1 MIDFRLTDDAEAF
14 RAEVRA
20 FLAEHVTDDVRARVH
35 ETGTVHDWDFY
46 RALAQRGWIAAGW
59 PREYGGQD
67 QDPWH
72 TRVFYEE
79 CALAD
84 APTDGLS
91 MTLMVANTLRLAG
104 TEEQRRR
111 VLPQVLAGDA
121 IICLGYSEPEA
132 GSDVANARLAAM
144 RDGDGWVLNGEK
156 VFTSLAHEAQY
167 VFLLTRSSEGSR
179 KHDGLTMFLVPM
191 ESPGIT
197 VEAMPTLG
205 APGRTNRTRYRDV
218 WVSDT
223 ARVGAVDRGW
233 DVLTVALTFERG
245 GTLGAV
251 RALDETVAWARSA
264 CRPDGTHP
272 IEHPAVRGRLA
283 RVAIENEVSALLS
296 HRTTWTAA
304 RGELPG
310 VEGSMAKLF
319 SSESIQRSC
328 SALLDVLGPAGA
340 LQETEPTAPVAGTV
354 EYAYRKAAV
363 ARLYGGSSEIMR
375 SIIAERHLKLPRT
388 RQAG

>member
-1 MIDFRLTDDAEAF
+1 MIDFRLADDAEAF

-59 PREYGGQD
+59 PREYGGRD

-72 TRVFYEE
+72 ARVFYEE

-111 VLPQVLAGDA
+111 VLPQVLAGDT

-132 GSDVANARLAAM
+132 GSDVANARLSAM

-167 VFLLTRSSEGSR
+167 VAGD
-179 KHDGLTMFLVPM
+179 HG
-191 ESPGIT
+191 GGH
-197 VEAMPTLG
+197 AH
-205 APGRTNRTRYRDV
+205 PGRAG
-218 WVSDT
+218 SDEPHQVPR
-223 ARVGAVDRGW
+223 RVGIGH
-233 DVLTVALTFERG
+233 
-245 GTLGAV
+245 
-251 RALDETVAWARSA
+251 RAS
-264 CRPDGTHP
+264 G
-272 IEHPAVRGRLA
+272 RGRP
-283 RVAIENEVSALLS
+283 RVGRP
-296 HRTTWTAA
+296 HR
-304 RGELPG
+304 R
-310 VEGSMAKLF
+310 VD
-319 SSESIQRSC
+319 I
-328 SALLDVLGPAGA
+328 
-340 LQETEPTAPVAGTV
+340 
-354 EYAYRKAAV
+354 
-363 ARLYGGSSEIMR
+363 
-375 SIIAERHLKLPRT
+375 
-388 RQAG
+388 